1 MTKNCNRKLFSM
13 LFIKNLFRSKT
24 RLSRTFHFK
33 DIIPKEISLN
43 LVHKFMCSSYNTTCY
58 GDSERHFFV
67 RASEYLAMTSLT
79 ETWVKNYK

>member
-1 MTKNCNRKLFSM
+1 MTKNFNRKLFSIV
-13 LFIKNLFRSKT
+13 FSKNLFRSKT
-24 RLSRTFHFK
+24 RLSRLFHFK

-43 LVHKFMCSSYNTTCY
+43 VVHKFMCSSYNTACY
-58 GDSERHFFV
+58 RDSERHFFV